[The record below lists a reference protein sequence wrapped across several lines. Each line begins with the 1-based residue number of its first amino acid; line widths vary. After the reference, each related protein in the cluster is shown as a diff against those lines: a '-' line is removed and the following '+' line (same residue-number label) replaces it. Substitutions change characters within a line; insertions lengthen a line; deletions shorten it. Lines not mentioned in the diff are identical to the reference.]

1 MISKSTLQGKPVL
14 LQNL

>member
-1 MISKSTLQGKPVL
+1 VL